1 MKINPLKKD
10 IFSKKIDVSFN
21 IFYIFGNN
29 LGLIDN
35 CYSKLKKNLELDL
48 DNPFITNYFDENKLL
63 NNTEAFFDELNSISL
78 FGEKKTIIIDIRQ
91 CDKKNDV
98 TKVFTEFNFS
108 EIKNTQLII
117 ISYSFKQSDVLS
129 KKLINSRN
137 AISFTCYEE
146 DEHDVKNNLKK
157 ELANFNLNLNESQI
171 HELTN
176 KFSKDTKII
185 QNTFEKIRLQNK
197 DSYMNFDKL
206 LHLIDD
212 NNDDT
217 IFEMINKLMIG
228 KYYESI
234 NLLTNFERINFSSS
248 SILYLIKSKFKLLQK
263 CINMRKN
270 GLTKSEIVNNK
281 SLNIFYKEHSLFFK
295 MLDFWTLSNIDECL
309 YFLFKTELN
318 CKSKKEYEY
327 IFLNQLFLY
336 IYFKIK
342 FKPN

>member
-1 MKINPLKKD
+1 MKINPLNKD
-10 IFSKKIDVSFN
+10 IFSKKIDDTFN

-29 LGLIDN
+29 LGLIDI
-35 CYSKLKKNLELDL
+35 CYSKLRKNLEVDL

-63 NNTEAFFDELNSISL
+63 NNTEAFFDELNSISV
-78 FGEKKTIIIDIRQ
+78 FGSKKTIIVDIRQ
-91 CDKKNDV
+91 GDKKNDV
-98 TKVFTEFNFS
+98 AKIFTEFNFS
-108 EIKNTQLII
+108 EIREIQLII
-117 ISYSFKQSDVLS
+117 VSYLFKQSDNLS
-129 KKLINSRN
+129 KKLINSKN
-137 AISFTCYEE
+137 AICFTCYEE
-146 DEHDVKNNLKK
+146 DEGNVKNNLKK
-157 ELANFNLNLNESQI
+157 ELVNINLNLDESQI

-176 KFSKDTKII
+176 KFSKDSKII

-197 DSYMNFDKL
+197 NEHMNFDQL
-206 LHLIDD
+206 LNLIDN
-212 NNDDT
+212 NNDST
-217 IFEMINKLMIG
+217 IFEMINNLMTG

-234 NLLTNFERINFSSS
+234 HLLTNFERSNFSSS

-263 CINMRKN
+263 CIKMRKI
-270 GLTKSEIVNNK
+270 GLTKNEIVNNK

-342 FKPN
+342 VKTN

>member
-1 MKINPLKKD
+1 MKINPLNKD
-10 IFSKKIDVSFN
+10 IFSKRIDDSFN

-29 LGLIDN
+29 LGLIDI
-35 CYSKLKKNLELDL
+35 CYSKLKKNLEVDL

-63 NNTEAFFDELNSISL
+63 TNTEAFFDELNSISL
-78 FGEKKTIIIDIRQ
+78 FGSKKTIVVDIRQ
-91 CDKKNDV
+91 GDKKNDV
-98 TKVFTEFNFS
+98 TKIFTEFNFS
-108 EIKNTQLII
+108 EIREVRLII
-117 ISYSFKQSDVLS
+117 ISYLFKQSDILS
-129 KKLINSRN
+129 KKLINSKN
-137 AISFTCYEE
+137 AICFTCYEE
-146 DEHDVKNNLKK
+146 NEDDVKSNIKK
-157 ELANFNLNLNESQI
+157 QLVNINLNLDESQI

-176 KFSKDTKII
+176 KFSKDSKII

-197 DSYMNFDKL
+197 DGHMNFDKL
-206 LHLIDD
+206 LNLIDD

-281 SLNIFYKEHSLFFK
+281 SLNIFYKEHSLYFK

-336 IYFKIK
+336 IYFKTKIR
-342 FKPN
+342 PS